1 MLVKGHGN
9 TGECHR
15 THWERVLF
23 VDDARHLLLELNDL
37 RFVYTFD
44 IEQGF
49 LGDGEY
55 SRAFAM
61 QIHKHT
67 TDPGN
72 SSRLICYSGSVISHF
87 TVAL

>member
-1 MLVKGHGN
+1 MSVKEHGN
-9 TGECHR
+9 TEECHR

-23 VDDARHLLLELNDL
+23 VVDARYLLLELNDL
-37 RFVYTFD
+37 RFADTFD

-55 SRAFAM
+55 SPAFAM
-61 QIHKHT
+61 KMHKLT

-72 SSRLICYSGSVISHF
+72 SSCSICCSGSVISHF
-87 TVAL
+87 AVVL